1 VEKSQ
6 IESLIIK
13 DFSGHSTPEE
23 KQTITNWVNQSSANK
38 QSFEAYRK
46 LWKDSRLLT
55 LNDTID
61 TEFALKESKKQIPG
75 FNRKTRWLTYWK
87 QAAAVLVVSILISSA
102 FNFLLKPT
110 INSDYVIYQEVK
122 AAFGTQ
128 TQLQLADG
136 TTVWL
141 NAGSR
146 LSFPT
151 SFENQQQRKVQL
163 VGEGFFEV
171 TKDRKHPFIV
181 STSKLDIK
189 VLGTS
194 FNVNAYEN
202 EDEITV
208 ALKEGK
214 VSILKTTNND
224 SKQLLDLNPLEVASY
239 NLSSN
244 QILHTKDADLK
255 RYTAWKEGLIVFFDD
270 PVEKVVSRL
279 ENWYNV
285 KIEVKDKELLKEH
298 ITGTFNDNSLE
309 QVLQFLSIM
318 SPIEYQFVEDNT
330 GENKQKII
338 LSRK

>member
-1 VEKSQ
+1 MEKLQ

-23 KQTITNWVNQSSANK
+23 KRKITNWINQSSANK
-38 QSFEAYRK
+38 KSFEAYRK

-55 LNDTID
+55 LNDKID
-61 TEFALKESKKQIPG
+61 TELALKESKKDIPE
-75 FNRKTRWLTYWK
+75 FNRKTHWLTYWK
-87 QAAAVLVVSILISSA
+87 QAAAVLVLSVFIASA
-102 FNFLLKPT
+102 FHFLTRLDQ
-110 INSDYVIYQEVK
+110 NEDEAIYQEVK
-122 AAFGTQ
+122 AAYGTQ

-151 SFENQQQRKVQL
+151 SFENQQQRKVTL

-171 TKDRKHPFIV
+171 TKDSKHPFIV
-181 STSKLDIK
+181 STSRLDVR

-214 VSILKTTNND
+214 VSLLKTTNGS
-224 SKQLLDLNPLEVASY
+224 SKHVLDLDPLEVATY
-239 NLSSN
+239 QRNTN
-244 QILHTKDADLK
+244 KILHLKETDLD
-255 RYTAWKEGLIVFFDD
+255 RYTAWREGLIVFFDD
-270 PVEKVVSRL
+270 PIEKVVSRL
-279 ENWYNV
+279 GNWYNI

-298 ITGTFNDNSLE
+298 ITGTFRDNSLE
-309 QVLQFLSIM
+309 QVLHLLSLM
-318 SPIEYQFVEDNT
+318 SPIDYYFVKSD
-330 GENKQKII
+330 ENKQKVV